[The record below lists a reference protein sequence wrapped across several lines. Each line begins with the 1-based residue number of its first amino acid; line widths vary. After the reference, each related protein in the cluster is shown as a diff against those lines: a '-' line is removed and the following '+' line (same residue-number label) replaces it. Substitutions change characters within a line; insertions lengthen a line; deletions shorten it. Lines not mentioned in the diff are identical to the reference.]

1 MGGGGGGWV
10 RGLGVGGSGCG
21 CEVRLPP
28 VQHICYLELAATRD
42 IEPVEGTATLEHVR
56 G

>member
-1 MGGGGGGWV
+1 MGKGVGGW
-10 RGLGVGGSGCG
+10 GSGCG
-21 CEVRLPP
+21 CEARLPP

-42 IEPVEGTATLEHVR
+42 IESVEGSATLEHIW